1 MNRSK
6 YATTIISHSSLIDLN
21 IEYSQ
26 PLKRGREIFGS
37 VVPYG
42 QLWRTGA
49 NGCTTI
55 FTSQDLRFASGTL
68 SRGKYALYTVPRP
81 EGWTIVF
88 YTDVSNYGL
97 PRHWD
102 KKAVALSVEV
112 PARISERVAETFS
125 IAIEQTSH
133 FEANIEIAWDK
144 TSVSV
149 PFAIPTQKDALENA
163 APASGGPSFDDY
175 YMAAKFC
182 YETEDLRGALLRID
196 MGLEVNTRKPYFY
209 YQLKSLIEAK
219 LGDIDAALQYAKL
232 SVQGAKEAGD
242 TYFAQL
248 AEGNI
253 SQWSEQREETSSK
266 EVDA

>member
-1 MNRSK
+1 M
-6 YATTIISHSSLIDLN
+6 N

-55 FTSQDLRFASGTL
+55 FTSQNLRFASGTL
-68 SRGKYALYTVPRP
+68 PRGKYALYTVPLP
-81 EGWTIVF
+81 EAWTIVF
-88 YTDVSNYGL
+88 YTDISNYGL

-102 KKAVALSVEV
+102 KKSVALSVEV

-144 TSVSV
+144 TRVSV
-149 PFAIPTQKDALENA
+149 PFAIPNQKNALEDA
-163 APASGGPSFDDY
+163 VPESGGPSFDDY

-182 YETEDLRGALLRID
+182 YETDDLRGALLRID
-196 MGLEVNTRKPYFY
+196 MGLEINQRKPYFY

-219 LGDIDAALQYAKL
+219 LGDIDAAFQYAKL
-232 SVQGAKEAGD
+232 SVQRAKEAGD
-242 TYFAQL
+242 MYFAQL

-253 SQWSEQREETSSK
+253 TQWSEQREETSSK
-266 EVDA
+266 EVDV